1 MLKCYYYYHYFYLYK
16 SLFLKFS
23 VSNETT
29 IIYCTTGVLTRTLMD
44 RQQKDNDPNK
54 GMLMNVSH
62 VIVDEVH
69 ERDKHVDFLLI
80 ALRMI
85 LPKYKHLKL
94 ILMSAT
100 ADIHLFSSYFN
111 NCPVLKGKNIV
122 NYLLVIIILKFVC
135 F

>member
-1 MLKCYYYYHYFYLYK
+1 
-16 SLFLKFS
+16 
-23 VSNETT
+23 
-29 IIYCTTGVLTRTLMD
+29 MD
-44 RQQKDNDPNK
+44 RHQKDNEPNK

-85 LPKYKHLKL
+85 LPKYNHLKL

-100 ADIHLFSSYFN
+100 ADIHLFSNYFN
-111 NCPVLKGKNIV
+111 NCPVLKGKYQNTKVFPNLIF
-122 NYLLVIIILKFVC
+122 ILIQYVLYF
-135 F
+135 

>member
-1 MLKCYYYYHYFYLYK
+1 
-16 SLFLKFS
+16 
-23 VSNETT
+23 
-29 IIYCTTGVLTRTLMD
+29 MD
-44 RQQKDNDPNK
+44 RHQKDNEPK
-54 GMLMNVSH
+54 EGMLMNVSH

-100 ADIHLFSSYFN
+100 ADINLFSSYFN
-111 NCPVLKGKNIV
+111 NCPVLKGMYQINS
-122 NYLLVIIILKFVC
+122 NFV
-135 F
+135 

>member
-1 MLKCYYYYHYFYLYK
+1 
-16 SLFLKFS
+16 
-23 VSNETT
+23 
-29 IIYCTTGVLTRTLMD
+29 MD
-44 RQQKDNDPNK
+44 RHQKDNEPNK

-100 ADIHLFSSYFN
+100 ADIHLFSSYFD
-111 NCPVLKGKNIV
+111 NCPVLKGNSRIIRILKT
-122 NYLLVIIILKFVC
+122 VIIDCNI
-135 F
+135 

>member
-1 MLKCYYYYHYFYLYK
+1 
-16 SLFLKFS
+16 
-23 VSNETT
+23 
-29 IIYCTTGVLTRTLMD
+29 MD
-44 RQQKDNDPNK
+44 RHQKDNDPNK

-111 NCPVLKGKNIV
+111 NCPVLKGKII
-122 NYLLVIIILKFVC
+122 YLFIYLNCIYNCIMFIYF
-135 F
+135 